1 MNYCSNCGSELG
13 ENDRFCSN
21 CGMQIVPYKEERF
34 KYAGF
39 WRRFVAALIDGIIIS
54 GAGSIIAKILDIPTS
69 IDPTSLYLYRVDSRL
84 AVWRL
89 VAALATWLYYA
100 LFESSSKQ
108 AAPGKMALGIVVT
121 DYEGGRI
128 SFGKATGRYF
138 LKLSRQ

>member
-69 IDPTSLYLYRVDSRL
+69 IDH
-84 AVWRL
+84 
-89 VAALATWLYYA
+89 
-100 LFESSSKQ
+100 F
-108 AAPGKMALGIVVT
+108 VVP
-121 DYEGGRI
+121 
-128 SFGKATGRYF
+128 
-138 LKLSRQ
+138 L